1 MKKVD
6 SIPVID
12 VGALDPGGEA
22 ELDDLAREFYRVY
35 STVGFSYI
43 VNHGVSDE
51 LIQRVFAA
59 SARFHGLPIE
69 EKLKVEL
76 DCNHRGYIPI
86 NTSTDVNSKLAEVNH
101 PNQSASFMVMRE
113 DDPDAAVVKAGCYL
127 AGRNQW
133 PELLSFREEVM
144 AYNNAMS
151 ALAQKLVRVVFRAL
165 GADTQVMNAFDTP
178 TTWLRLLHYPSI
190 GAQRDNSVE
199 DLASE
204 GVYGSAPHTDFGCLT
219 LLAQDE
225 VGGLQVQAPAKE
237 GEAGDWIDVPRIPG
251 SFVVNVG
258 DMLHRWSNGLL
269 RSTPHRV
276 INVSG
281 KARYSCPFFFDPS
294 VATNIAPLDCC
305 IEDGHEALFSSI
317 NFGEFL
323 RSELEAGYDHHKEK
337 N

>member
-1 MKKVD
+1 MQQED

-12 VGALDPGGEA
+12 VGALDSGGEA
-22 ELDDLAREFYRVY
+22 ELDSLAREFYRVY
-35 STVGFSYI
+35 STAGFSYI
-43 VNHGVSDE
+43 VNHGVPDE
-51 LIQRVFAA
+51 LTQRVFAA
-59 SARFHGLPIE
+59 SVRFHGLSID

-76 DCNHRGYIPI
+76 NHNHRGYIPI
-86 NTSTDVNSKLAEVNH
+86 NTSTDINSTLAEVNH

-113 DDPDAAVVKAGCYL
+113 DAPGADQVNAGHYL
-127 AGRNQW
+127 AGANQW
-133 PELLSFREEVM
+133 PELPGFRDDVM
-144 AYNNAMS
+144 AYNEAMS
-151 ALAQKLVRVVFRAL
+151 ELALKLTRVVFHAL
-165 GADTQVMNAFDTP
+165 GAEPQVLEAFDSP
-178 TTWLRLLHYPSI
+178 TTWLRLLHYPSF
-190 GAQRDNSVE
+190 GGDSQRSTE
-199 DLASE
+199 DLAAD

-225 VGGLQVQAPAKE
+225 VGGLQVQSPTNNGAALK
-237 GEAGDWIDVPRIPG
+237 WIDVPRIPG

-294 VATNIAPLDCC
+294 VLTDVAPLPSC
-305 IEDGHEALFSSI
+305 IGAEQKPLFPPI

-323 RSELEAGYDHHKEK
+323 RSELEAGYDHHKQK
-337 N
+337 